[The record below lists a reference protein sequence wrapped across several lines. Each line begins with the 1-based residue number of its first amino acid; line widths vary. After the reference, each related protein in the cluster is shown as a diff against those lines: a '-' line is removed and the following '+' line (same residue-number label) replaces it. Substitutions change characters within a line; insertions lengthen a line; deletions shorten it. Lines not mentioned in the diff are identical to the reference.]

1 MKKYASDTKKAKKNK
16 TDFAAIKK
24 LLKFARPYVPVII
37 IALVLS
43 ALQIAATLLAP
54 VVVGKTVDY
63 IIGENNVDFGVIFKN
78 AGILAGLIACVFV
91 FQYLASLCINFA
103 SFRTIRD
110 LRSSAYA
117 KLNDVPLS
125 YVDSNSHGDLMSRVG
140 NDIDQISDG
149 LIQGFSQLFN
159 GVVTIIGTL
168 GFMLWYNWVIALV
181 VVCLTPLSLF
191 VAYFIA
197 KGCHNMFAMQAKK
210 RGELSGLVT
219 EMLSNQRVVKIFGYE
234 KRAEDRFAVINGDL
248 KVWGQNA
255 AFYSAMVNPCTRF
268 VNNVI
273 YVVVCVLGVYLVIK
287 GSVVPG
293 MSTLSVGALSCVLSY
308 ATQYT
313 KPFNEITGVV
323 TELQGAT
330 AAASRVFDLLEAQN
344 QSSDAGFE
352 ELTDAHGNIDIDDVY
367 FSYVKD
373 KPLIQGFSLNVK
385 SGQRVAIVGPT
396 GCGKTTLI
404 NLLMRFYDPDSGKIE
419 VEGKDISEV
428 TRKSLR
434 LSYGMVLQDTWLKKG
449 TVRENIA
456 YGNPD
461 ATEEEII
468 EAAKAAHIHNFVMH
482 LENGYDTVL
491 DDDGGNIS
499 QGQKQLLCIAR
510 VMLTHPPML
519 ILDEATSSIDTRT
532 EIKIQQAFE
541 KLMQNKTSFIVA
553 HRLSTIKNADVILV
567 MNKGN
572 VIEKGTHEQLLAKG
586 GFYANLYNSQFEH

>member
-1 MKKYASDTKKAKKNK
+1 MKKYASETRNKQKNK

-24 LLKFARPYVPVII
+24 LLKYARPYVPVII

-63 IIGENNVDFGVIFKN
+63 IIGENNVDFGIIFKN
-78 AGILAGLIACVFV
+78 AGILAGLIACVFI
-91 FQYLASLCINFA
+91 FQYLSSLCINFA

-125 YVDSNSHGDLMSRVG
+125 YIDSKSHGDIMSRVG
-140 NDIDQISDG
+140 TDIDQISDG
-149 LIQGFSQLFN
+149 LIQGFSQLFS
-159 GVVTIIGTL
+159 GIVTIVGTL
-168 GFMLWYNWVIALV
+168 GFMLWYNWIIALV

-219 EMLSNQRVVKIFGYE
+219 EMLSNQRIVKIFGYE
-234 KRAEDRFAVINGDL
+234 KRAEDRFALINGDL
-248 KVWGQNA
+248 KKWGQNA

-268 VNNVI
+268 VNNII

-287 GSVVPG
+287 GNVLPG

-323 TELQGAT
+323 TELQGAS
-330 AAASRVFDLLEAQN
+330 AAANRVFELLEAQN
-344 QSSDAGFE
+344 QSSDKGFD
-352 ELTDAHGNIDIDDVY
+352 ELTNANGNIDIEDVY

-373 KPLIQGFSLNVK
+373 KPLIQGFSLHVK
-385 SGQRVAIVGPT
+385 SGQRIAIVGPT

-404 NLLMRFYDPDSGKIE
+404 NLLMRFYDPDSGSIA
-419 VEGKDISEV
+419 VEGKDISKV

-461 ATEEEII
+461 ATFEEIVD
-468 EAAKAAHIHNFVMH
+468 AAKAAHIHNFIMH

-532 EIKIQQAFE
+532 ELKIQEAFE

-572 VIEKGTHEQLLAKG
+572 VIEKGSHGELIKQG

>member
-1 MKKYASDTKKAKKNK
+1 MKKTPSNTVQKNK

-24 LLKFARPYVPVII
+24 LLKYARPYVPVII
-37 IALVLS
+37 LALVLS

-54 VVVGKTVDY
+54 VVIGKTVDY
-63 IIGENNVDFGVIFKN
+63 IIAQNNVDFGVILKN
-78 AGILAGLIACVFV
+78 AGILAGLIACVLV

-140 NDIDQISDG
+140 NDVDQISDG

-159 GVVTIIGTL
+159 GIVTIIGTL
-168 GFMLWYNWVIALV
+168 AFMLWYNWLIALV

-219 EMLSNQRVVKIFGYE
+219 EMLSNQRVVKLFGYE
-234 KRAEDRFAVINGDL
+234 KRAEDRFATINGDL

-287 GSVVPG
+287 GGVVPG
-293 MSTLSVGALSCVLSY
+293 IGALSVGALSCVLSY

-344 QSSDAGFE
+344 QSSDERFE
-352 ELTDAHGNIDIDDVY
+352 DLTDAHGNINIDDVY
-367 FSYVKD
+367 FSYVQD

-419 VEGKDISEV
+419 VEGKDITEV

-456 YGNPD
+456 YGNPS
-461 ATEEEII
+461 ATDEEII
-468 EAAKAAHIHNFVMH
+468 EAAKAAHIHNFVTH

-572 VIEKGTHEQLLAKG
+572 VIEKGTHEELLEKG

>member
-1 MKKYASDTKKAKKNK
+1 MRKTPSQNQVKKQK

-24 LLKFARPYVPVII
+24 LLVYARPYVPVII
-37 IALVLS
+37 IALVFS

-54 VVVGKTVDY
+54 VVIGKTVDY

-78 AGILAGLIACVFV
+78 AGILAGLVACVFV
-91 FQYLASLCINFA
+91 FQYLSSLCINFA
-103 SFRTIRD
+103 SFRAIRD

-125 YVDSNSHGDLMSRVG
+125 YVDSHSHGDLMSRVG

-149 LIQGFSQLFN
+149 LIQGFSQLFS

-168 GFMLWYNWVIALV
+168 GFMLWYNWIIALV

-210 RGELSGLVT
+210 RGEMSGLVT
-219 EMLSNQRVVKIFGYE
+219 EMLSNQRVVKLFGYE
-234 KRAEDRFAVINGDL
+234 KRAEDRFAVINGEL
-248 KVWGQNA
+248 KIWGQNA
-255 AFYSAMVNPCTRF
+255 SFYSALVNPCTRF

-287 GSVVPG
+287 GNNITGVG
-293 MSTLSVGALSCVLSY
+293 ALSVGALSCVLSY

-323 TELQGAT
+323 TELQGAS
-330 AAASRVFDLLEAQN
+330 AAASRVFELLEAQN
-344 QSSDAGFE
+344 QSSDAGLE
-352 ELTDAHGNIDIDDVY
+352 ELTNANGNIDIDNVY
-367 FSYVKD
+367 FSYVED

-404 NLLMRFYDPDSGKIE
+404 NLLMRFYDPDSGSIA
-419 VEGKDISEV
+419 VEGVDISDV

-461 ATEEEII
+461 ATLDEVVA
-468 EAAKAAHIHNFVMH
+468 AAKAAHIHNFVTH

-532 EIKIQQAFE
+532 ELKIQEAFE

-572 VIEKGTHEQLLAKG
+572 VIEKGSHDELIKKG

>member
-1 MKKYASDTKKAKKNK
+1 MKKYTSETRNKQKNK

-24 LLKFARPYVPVII
+24 LLKYARPYVPVII
-37 IALVLS
+37 VALVLS
-43 ALQIAATLLAP
+43 ALQITATLLAP

-63 IIGENNVDFGVIFKN
+63 IIGQNNVDFGIIFKN
-78 AGILAGLIACVFV
+78 AGILAGLIACVFI
-91 FQYLASLCINFA
+91 FQYLSSLCINFA

-110 LRSSAYA
+110 LRSCAYA

-125 YVDSNSHGDLMSRVG
+125 YIDSKSHGDIMSRVG
-140 NDIDQISDG
+140 TDIDQISDG
-149 LIQGFSQLFN
+149 LIQGFSQLFS
-159 GVVTIIGTL
+159 GIVTIVGTL
-168 GFMLWYNWVIALV
+168 GFMLWYNWIIALV

-219 EMLSNQRVVKIFGYE
+219 EMLSNQRIVKIFGYE
-234 KRAEDRFAVINGDL
+234 KRAEDRFALINGDL
-248 KVWGQNA
+248 KKWGQNA

-268 VNNVI
+268 VNNII

-287 GSVVPG
+287 GNVLPG

-323 TELQGAT
+323 TELQGAS
-330 AAASRVFDLLEAQN
+330 AAASRVFELLEAQN
-344 QSSDAGFE
+344 QSSDKGFDT
-352 ELTDAHGNIDIDDVY
+352 LTNANGNIDIEDVY

-373 KPLIQGFSLNVK
+373 KPLIQGFSLHVK
-385 SGQRVAIVGPT
+385 SGQRIAIVGPT

-404 NLLMRFYDPDSGKIE
+404 NLLMRFYDPDGGSIE
-419 VEGKDISEV
+419 VEGKDISKV

-461 ATEEEII
+461 ATFEEIVD
-468 EAAKAAHIHNFVMH
+468 AAKAAHIHNFIMH

-532 EIKIQQAFE
+532 ELKIQEAFE

-572 VIEKGTHEQLLAKG
+572 VIEKGSHEELIKQG

>member
-1 MKKYASDTKKAKKNK
+1 MKKTPSNTVQKNK

-24 LLKFARPYVPVII
+24 LLKYARPYVPVII
-37 IALVLS
+37 LALVLS

-54 VVVGKTVDY
+54 VVIGKTVDY
-63 IIGENNVDFGVIFKN
+63 IIAQNNVDFGVILKN
-78 AGILAGLIACVFV
+78 AGILAGLIACVLV

-140 NDIDQISDG
+140 NDVDQISDG

-159 GVVTIIGTL
+159 GIVTIIGTL
-168 GFMLWYNWVIALV
+168 AFMLWYNWLIALV

-219 EMLSNQRVVKIFGYE
+219 EMLSNQRVVKLFGYE
-234 KRAEDRFAVINGDL
+234 KRAEDRFATINGDL

-287 GSVVPG
+287 GGVVPG
-293 MSTLSVGALSCVLSY
+293 IGALSVGALSCVLSY

-344 QSSDAGFE
+344 QSSDERFE
-352 ELTDAHGNIDIDDVY
+352 DLTDAHGNINIDDVY
-367 FSYVKD
+367 FSYVQD

-419 VEGKDISEV
+419 VEGKDITEV

-456 YGNPD
+456 YGNPS
-461 ATEEEII
+461 ATDEEII
-468 EAAKAAHIHNFVMH
+468 EAAKAAHIHNFVTH

-491 DDDGGNIS
+491 DDDGNIS

-572 VIEKGTHEQLLAKG
+572 VIEKGTHEELLEKG

>member
-1 MKKYASDTKKAKKNK
+1 MKKYTSETQNKQKNK

-24 LLKFARPYVPVII
+24 LLKYARPYVPVII
-37 IALVLS
+37 VALVLS
-43 ALQIAATLLAP
+43 ALQITATLLAP

-63 IIGENNVDFGVIFKN
+63 IIGQNNVDFGIIFKN
-78 AGILAGLIACVFV
+78 AGILAGLIACVFI
-91 FQYLASLCINFA
+91 FQYLSSLCINFA

-110 LRSSAYA
+110 LRSCAYA

-125 YVDSNSHGDLMSRVG
+125 YIDSKSHGDIMSRVG
-140 NDIDQISDG
+140 TDIDQISDG
-149 LIQGFSQLFN
+149 LIQGFSQLFS
-159 GVVTIIGTL
+159 GIVTIVGTL

-219 EMLSNQRVVKIFGYE
+219 EMLSNQRIVKIFGYE
-234 KRAEDRFAVINGDL
+234 KRAEDRFALINGDL
-248 KVWGQNA
+248 KKWGQNA

-268 VNNVI
+268 VNNII

-287 GSVVPG
+287 GNVLPG

-323 TELQGAT
+323 TELQGAS
-330 AAASRVFDLLEAQN
+330 AAANRVFELLEAQN
-344 QSSDAGFE
+344 QSSDKGFDT
-352 ELTDAHGNIDIDDVY
+352 LTNANGNIDIEDVY

-373 KPLIQGFSLNVK
+373 KPLIQDFSLHVK
-385 SGQRVAIVGPT
+385 SGQRIAIVGPT

-404 NLLMRFYDPDSGKIE
+404 NLLMRFYDPDSGSIE
-419 VEGKDISEV
+419 VEGKDISKV

-461 ATEEEII
+461 ATFEEIVD
-468 EAAKAAHIHNFVMH
+468 AAKAAHIHNFIMH

-532 EIKIQQAFE
+532 ELKIQEAFE

-572 VIEKGTHEQLLAKG
+572 VIEKGSHEELIKQG

>member
-1 MKKYASDTKKAKKNK
+1 MKKTPSNTVQKNK

-24 LLKFARPYVPVII
+24 LLKYARPYVPVII
-37 IALVLS
+37 LALVLS

-54 VVVGKTVDY
+54 VVIGKTVDY
-63 IIGENNVDFGVIFKN
+63 IIAQNNVDFGVILKN
-78 AGILAGLIACVFV
+78 AGILAGLIACVLV

-140 NDIDQISDG
+140 NDVDQISDG

-159 GVVTIIGTL
+159 GIVTIIGTL
-168 GFMLWYNWVIALV
+168 AFMLWYNWLIALV

-219 EMLSNQRVVKIFGYE
+219 EMLSNQRVVKLFGYE
-234 KRAEDRFAVINGDL
+234 KRAEDRFATINGDL

-287 GSVVPG
+287 GGVVPG
-293 MSTLSVGALSCVLSY
+293 IGALSVGALSCVLSY

-344 QSSDAGFE
+344 QSSDERFE
-352 ELTDAHGNIDIDDVY
+352 DLTDAHGNINIDDIY
-367 FSYVKD
+367 FSYVQD

-419 VEGKDISEV
+419 VEGKDITEV

-456 YGNPD
+456 YGNPS
-461 ATEEEII
+461 ATDEEIN
-468 EAAKAAHIHNFVMH
+468 EAAKAAHIHNFVTH

-572 VIEKGTHEQLLAKG
+572 VIEKGTHEELLEKG

>member
-1 MKKYASDTKKAKKNK
+1 MKKTPSNTVQKNK

-24 LLKFARPYVPVII
+24 LLKYARPYVPVII
-37 IALVLS
+37 LALVLS
-43 ALQIAATLLAP
+43 ALQIAATLLTP
-54 VVVGKTVDY
+54 VVIGKTVDY
-63 IIGENNVDFGVIFKN
+63 IIGENNVDFGVILKN
-78 AGILAGLIACVFV
+78 AGILAGLIACVLV

-125 YVDSNSHGDLMSRVG
+125 YIDSNSHGDIMSRVG
-140 NDIDQISDG
+140 NDVDQISDG

-159 GVVTIIGTL
+159 GIVTIIGTL
-168 GFMLWYNWVIALV
+168 AFMLWYNWLIALV

-219 EMLSNQRVVKIFGYE
+219 EMLSNQRVVKLFGYE
-234 KRAEDRFAVINGDL
+234 KRAEDRFATINGDL

-273 YVVVCVLGVYLVIK
+273 YVVVCVMGVYLVIK
-287 GSVVPG
+287 GGVVPG
-293 MSTLSVGALSCVLSY
+293 IGALSVGALSCVLSY

-344 QSSDAGFE
+344 QSSDERFE
-352 ELTDAHGNIDIDDVY
+352 DLTDAHGNINIDDVY
-367 FSYVKD
+367 FSYVQD

-419 VEGKDISEV
+419 VEGKDITEV

-456 YGNPD
+456 YGNPS
-461 ATEEEII
+461 ATDEEII
-468 EAAKAAHIHNFVMH
+468 EAAKAAHIHNFVTH

-572 VIEKGTHEQLLAKG
+572 VIEKGTHDELLEKG

>member
-1 MKKYASDTKKAKKNK
+1 MKKTSSNTVQKNK

-24 LLKFARPYVPVII
+24 LLKYARPYVPVII
-37 IALVLS
+37 LALVLS

-54 VVVGKTVDY
+54 VVIGKTVDY
-63 IIGENNVDFGVIFKN
+63 IIGENNVDFGVILKN

-140 NDIDQISDG
+140 NDVDQISDG

-159 GVVTIIGTL
+159 GIVTIIGTL
-168 GFMLWYNWVIALV
+168 AFMLWYNWLIALV

-219 EMLSNQRVVKIFGYE
+219 EMLSNQRVVKLFGYE
-234 KRAEDRFAVINGDL
+234 KRAEDRFAAINGDL

-287 GSVVPG
+287 GGVVPG
-293 MSTLSVGALSCVLSY
+293 IGALSVGALSCVLSY

-344 QSSDAGFE
+344 QSSDEGFE
-352 ELTDAHGNIDIDDVY
+352 DLTDANGNINIDNVY
-367 FSYVKD
+367 FSYVQD

-419 VEGKDISEV
+419 IEGKDITQV

-456 YGNPD
+456 YGNPS
-461 ATEEEII
+461 ATEEEIV
-468 EAAKAAHIHNFVMH
+468 EAAKAAHIHNFVTH
-482 LENGYDTVL
+482 LENGYDTIL

-572 VIEKGTHEQLLAKG
+572 VIEKGTHDELLEQG

>member
-1 MKKYASDTKKAKKNK
+1 MKKTPSNTVQKNR

-24 LLKFARPYVPVII
+24 LLKYARPYVPVII
-37 IALVLS
+37 LALVLS

-54 VVVGKTVDY
+54 VVIGKTVDY
-63 IIGENNVDFGVIFKN
+63 IIGENNVDFGVILKN
-78 AGILAGLIACVFV
+78 AGILAGLIACVLV

-125 YVDSNSHGDLMSRVG
+125 YVDSNSHGDIMSRVG
-140 NDIDQISDG
+140 NDVDQISDG

-159 GVVTIIGTL
+159 GIVTIIGTL
-168 GFMLWYNWVIALV
+168 AFMLWYNWLIALV

-219 EMLSNQRVVKIFGYE
+219 EMLSNQRVVKLFGYE
-234 KRAEDRFAVINGDL
+234 KRAEDRFATINGDL

-287 GSVVPG
+287 GGVVPG
-293 MSTLSVGALSCVLSY
+293 IGALSVGALSCVLSY

-344 QSSDAGFE
+344 QSSDERFE
-352 ELTDAHGNIDIDDVY
+352 DLTDAHGNINIDDVY
-367 FSYVKD
+367 FSYVQD

-419 VEGKDISEV
+419 VEGKDITEV

-456 YGNPD
+456 YGNPS
-461 ATEEEII
+461 ATDEEII
-468 EAAKAAHIHNFVMH
+468 EAAKAAHIHNFVTH

-572 VIEKGTHEQLLAKG
+572 VIEKGTHEELLEKG